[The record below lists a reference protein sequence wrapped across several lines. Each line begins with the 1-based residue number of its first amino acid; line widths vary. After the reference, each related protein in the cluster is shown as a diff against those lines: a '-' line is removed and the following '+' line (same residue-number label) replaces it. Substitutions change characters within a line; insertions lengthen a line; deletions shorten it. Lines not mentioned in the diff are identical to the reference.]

1 MDDSTGKLSV
11 LSTPNQDSP
20 LMDNKTP
27 LLGVD
32 VWEHAYYLKY
42 QNRRADYLAAW
53 WNTVHWN
60 AVARRFDKGPT
71 SPR

>member
-1 MDDSTGKLSV
+1 ME
-11 LSTPNQDSP
+11 
-20 LMDNKTP
+20 NKTP

-32 VWEHAYYLKY
+32 VWEHTYYLKY

-60 AVARRFDKGPT
+60 AVTHRFDKGPT